1 MPWQAGR
8 RQTGTADARPIRC
21 LAVCRTSRPCAKAQR
36 HPYHHHHRKARGPGR
51 CAWQQ
56 PGCACTCWPAS
67 PRAAALASLAH
78 SRRRTSTV
86 HAARHGT
93 AWHGTARARHCI
105 CARSNPART
114 RAVSPGGTA
123 CAETPCGGQC
133 AQAAARRWCRPGPR
147 RRRSAPRWRAA
158 WRVPPPLPR

>member
-8 RQTGTADARPIRC
+8 WQTRTADARPIRC

-36 HPYHHHHRKARGPGR
+36 HPHHNHHHRKALGPGR

-67 PRAAALASLAH
+67 PPRSGAGKPGAFTPQNQH
-78 SRRRTSTV
+78 SPCCT
-86 HAARHGT
+86 AR
-93 AWHGTARARHCI
+93 HGTARARHCI

-114 RAVSPGGTA
+114 CAVSPGGTA
-123 CAETPCGGQC
+123 CAETPCGGRC